1 MVYHDNDCSAEGTLD
16 TAYPI
21 SCIWPPGFII
31 WKMICKLLRFQ
42 NSGRK
47 LHLKMKKMFLGFY
60 LEDRRETPLGQILK
74 FQFETAY
81 SNIEVNYPEASAVLK
96 RKPIGLSKSNI

>member
-1 MVYHDNDCSAEGTLD
+1 
-16 TAYPI
+16 
-21 SCIWPPGFII
+21 
-31 WKMICKLLRFQ
+31 
-42 NSGRK
+42 
-47 LHLKMKKMFLGFY
+47 MFLGFY

-81 SNIEVNYPEASAVLK
+81 SNIEVNYPETSAVLK